1 MSEQKQSSAIQV
13 TKDQLPLSCPSANSG
28 VHELHPRVFLPIKK
42 TGEATCPYCG
52 AKYQLRD

>member
-1 MSEQKQSSAIQV
+1 MPEQKQSSAIQV
-13 TKDQLPLSCPSANSG
+13 TKDQLPLSCPPANAD
-28 VHELHPRVFLPIKK
+28 VHELHPRVFLPINK